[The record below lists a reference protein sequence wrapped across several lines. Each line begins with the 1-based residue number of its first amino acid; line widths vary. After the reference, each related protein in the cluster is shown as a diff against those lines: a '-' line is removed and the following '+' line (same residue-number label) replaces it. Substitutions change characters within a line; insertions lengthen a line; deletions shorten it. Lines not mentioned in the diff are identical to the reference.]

1 MHNLKLQSHNR
12 FVSDKFKSTIDNLYK
27 YDVDFAISGSHLENY
42 AMILVLPNSI
52 TNVTTDDT
60 NSAKIEKCRQ
70 WLSQNPTTVYY
81 ELETPIITELPAP
94 YLRIFKDGHLTFN
107 TLVAPESTHV
117 VQLNKSGQ
125 IQNAIKESQSL
136 DNRINVLENNYDN
149 LMLSTISRLND
160 LELNYTLK

>member
-1 MHNLKLQSHNR
+1 MEIA
-12 FVSDKFKSTIDNLYK
+12 DTIDKLR
-27 YDVDFAISGSHLENY
+27 
-42 AMILVLPNSI
+42 
-52 TNVTTDDT
+52 T
-60 NSAKIEKCRQ
+60 

-81 ELETPIITELPAP
+81 ELAEPIITELPAP

-117 VQLNKSGQ
+117 VQLNKSAQ
-125 IQNAIKESQSL
+125 IERSIREVQGL

-160 LELNYTLK
+160 LELDYTLK